1 MNWQDIE
8 NKYGVSFVFINNDG
22 LEEIKPV
29 DEWLDDVYLHLTAD
43 QALCLMRDIYDNAEE
58 LFKYYITHE
67 E

>member
-8 NKYGVSFVFINNDG
+8 NKYGVSFVFINNEG

-29 DEWLDDVYLHLTAD
+29 DEWLDDVYLRLTAD
-43 QALCLMRDIYDNAEE
+43 QALCLMRDIYDNAAE
-58 LFKYYITHE
+58 LFKYYIAHE